1 MKIAAI
7 ICEYNPFHTG
17 HAYHIARTREE
28 TGADA
33 ILCVMSGNFVQR
45 GRPAMFD
52 KFFRAEMAL
61 LNGADLVLELPFCY
75 AGQSAAY
82 FAQGAVRLLQDTD
95 VVTHLS
101 FGAETADLEKLQ
113 MIAHGLAH
121 ESEEFRQ
128 ELKSQLKMGVK
139 YPLARAR
146 ALDMPALTGSNDI
159 LAIEYLLAIKRFDA
173 TFSPVVIKREG
184 ADYNQTDVP
193 KEDTHISATGLRRLL
208 RRGELDR
215 ALDFVPDNCHKQIE
229 EKISCGQYTDF
240 EVLSSYVLGKL
251 RTMTAEEIA
260 DYPDV
265 SEGIENRI
273 KQAAICST
281 DMTQLFAHIQTKRYT
296 KTRIARILCN
306 IVVDLKKQEFKWFQD
321 NGAAYLR
328 VLGATGTGQRVL
340 RTIKENSDLPILT
353 KTAHSQ
359 QMSDYA
365 RDMFALETRAGD
377 VFVLCMTAREYR
389 IGGQDY
395 YISPV
400 MI

>member
-7 ICEYNPFHTG
+7 VCEYNPFHTG
-17 HAYHIARTREE
+17 HAHHIAKTREK

-33 ILCVMSGNFVQR
+33 ILCLMSGNFVQR

-82 FAQGAVRLLQDTD
+82 FAQGAVRMLQDTG

-101 FGAETADLEKLQ
+101 FGTETADLEKLQ
-113 MIAHGLAH
+113 TIAHGLAQ

-146 ALDMPALTGSNDI
+146 ALDIPTLTGSNDI
-159 LAIEYLLAIKRFDA
+159 LAIEYLLAIKRFGA
-173 TFSPVVIKREG
+173 AFSPIVIKREG
-184 ADYNQTDVP
+184 AGYNQADIP
-193 KEDTHISATGLRRLL
+193 KEDAYISATGLRGLL

-215 ALDFVPDNCHKQIE
+215 ALDFVQDNCHRQLK
-229 EKISCGQYTDF
+229 EKINCGQYTDF

-265 SEGIENRI
+265 SEGLENRI
-273 KQAAICST
+273 KQAAVCSI
-281 DMTQLFAHIQTKRYT
+281 DMAHLLENIQTKRYT
-296 KTRIARILCN
+296 QTRIARILCN
-306 IVVDLKKQEFKWFQD
+306 IAVGLKKQDFTRFQK
-321 NGAAYLR
+321 NGAGYLR
-328 VLGATGTGQRVL
+328 VLGATETGQRVL
-340 RTIKENSDLPILT
+340 KKIKTQTMMPVLT
-353 KTAHSQ
+353 KAAHSDR
-359 QMSDYA
+359 MDSYA
-365 RDMFALETRAGD
+365 KDIFALEMCAGD
-377 VFVLCMTAREYR
+377 VFALCMESKQHRA
-389 IGGQDY
+389 GGQDY
-395 YISPV
+395 FTSPV